1 MNDEKGRYGRLSCSC
16 PFAFGAQEL
25 GTLVSDP
32 CPISRR
38 LALGQGSDTSVP
50 SRHSLRSLK
59 IFELYLDMQI
69 ISCIIV
75 DGLALL
81 NFLFNYLHYVLG
93 GTGSADRK

>member
-16 PFAFGAQEL
+16 PFAFGAQGL

-38 LALGQGSDTSVP
+38 ALGQGSATGVP

-93 GTGSADRK
+93 GTGSADWK

>member
-1 MNDEKGRYGRLSCSC
+1 MMKRADMGDYPVAALLLLGRRG
-16 PFAFGAQEL
+16 L
-25 GTLVSDP
+25 GHW
-32 CPISRR
+32 C
-38 LALGQGSDTSVP
+38 
-50 SRHSLRSLK
+50 RSLK

>member
-1 MNDEKGRYGRLSCSC
+1 MGDYPVAALLLLGRRG
-16 PFAFGAQEL
+16 L
-25 GTLVSDP
+25 GHWCQTPVPSDP

-38 LALGQGSDTSVP
+38 ALGQGSDTGVP

>member
-1 MNDEKGRYGRLSCSC
+1 MMKRADMGDYPVAALLLLGRRG
-16 PFAFGAQEL
+16 
-25 GTLVSDP
+25 
-32 CPISRR
+32 
-38 LALGQGSDTSVP
+38 LGQGSDTGVP

>member
-1 MNDEKGRYGRLSCSC
+1 MMKRADMGDYPVAALLL
-16 PFAFGAQEL
+16 L
-25 GTLVSDP
+25 GHWCQTPVPS
-32 CPISRR
+32 
-38 LALGQGSDTSVP
+38 GQGSDTGVP

>member
-1 MNDEKGRYGRLSCSC
+1 MMKRADMGDYPVAALLLLGRRG
-16 PFAFGAQEL
+16 L
-25 GTLVSDP
+25 GHWCQTPVPSAAGP
-32 CPISRR
+32 W
-38 LALGQGSDTSVP
+38 AQGSDTGVP

-93 GTGSADRK
+93 GTGSADWK

>member
-1 MNDEKGRYGRLSCSC
+1 MMKRADMGDYPVAALLLLGRR
-16 PFAFGAQEL
+16 
-25 GTLVSDP
+25 
-32 CPISRR
+32 
-38 LALGQGSDTSVP
+38 ALGHRCQTPVP

>member
-1 MNDEKGRYGRLSCSC
+1 MMKRADMGDYPVAALLLLGRSG
-16 PFAFGAQEL
+16 L
-25 GTLVSDP
+25 G
-32 CPISRR
+32 
-38 LALGQGSDTSVP
+38 
-50 SRHSLRSLK
+50 HSLRSLK

>member
-1 MNDEKGRYGRLSCSC
+1 MPPEIQYRIIFPKKQYAN
-16 PFAFGAQEL
+16 
-25 GTLVSDP
+25 
-32 CPISRR
+32 
-38 LALGQGSDTSVP
+38 LGQGSDTGVP

>member
-1 MNDEKGRYGRLSCSC
+1 MMKRADMGDYPVAALLLLGR
-16 PFAFGAQEL
+16 
-25 GTLVSDP
+25 
-32 CPISRR
+32 
-38 LALGQGSDTSVP
+38 SVP

-93 GTGSADRK
+93 GTDSADRK

>member
-1 MNDEKGRYGRLSCSC
+1 MMKRADMGDYPVAALLLLGRRG
-16 PFAFGAQEL
+16 L
-25 GTLVSDP
+25 GHWCQPHS
-32 CPISRR
+32 PISRR
-38 LALGQGSDTSVP
+38 AVGQGSDTGVP

>member
-1 MNDEKGRYGRLSCSC
+1 MMKRADMGDYPVAALLL
-16 PFAFGAQEL
+16 L
-25 GTLVSDP
+25 GHWCQTPVPSDP

-38 LALGQGSDTSVP
+38 LALGQGSDTGVP

>member
-1 MNDEKGRYGRLSCSC
+1 MMKRADMGDYPVAALLLLGHWCQT
-16 PFAFGAQEL
+16 GA
-25 GTLVSDP
+25 
-32 CPISRR
+32 
-38 LALGQGSDTSVP
+38 P

>member
-1 MNDEKGRYGRLSCSC
+1 MGECSWDTGVRPLS
-16 PFAFGAQEL
+16 
-25 GTLVSDP
+25 
-32 CPISRR
+32 RN
-38 LALGQGSDTSVP
+38 LGQGSDTSVP

-93 GTGSADRK
+93 GTDSADRK

>member
-1 MNDEKGRYGRLSCSC
+1 MPPEIQYRIFFTKKQY
-16 PFAFGAQEL
+16 AK
-25 GTLVSDP
+25 
-32 CPISRR
+32 
-38 LALGQGSDTSVP
+38 LGQGSDTGVP

>member
-1 MNDEKGRYGRLSCSC
+1 MMKRADMGDYPVAALLLLGRR
-16 PFAFGAQEL
+16 
-25 GTLVSDP
+25 
-32 CPISRR
+32 
-38 LALGQGSDTSVP
+38 ALGQGSDTGVP
-50 SRHSLRSLK
+50 SRHSIRSLK

>member
-1 MNDEKGRYGRLSCSC
+1 MPPEIQYRIFFPKKQY
-16 PFAFGAQEL
+16 AK
-25 GTLVSDP
+25 
-32 CPISRR
+32 
-38 LALGQGSDTSVP
+38 LGQGSDTGVP

-93 GTGSADRK
+93 GIGSADRK

>member
-1 MNDEKGRYGRLSCSC
+1 MVAAWDTGVRPLSQV
-16 PFAFGAQEL
+16 P
-25 GTLVSDP
+25 
-32 CPISRR
+32 
-38 LALGQGSDTSVP
+38 GQGSDTSVP

-93 GTGSADRK
+93 GTGSADWK

>member
-1 MNDEKGRYGRLSCSC
+1 MPPEIQYRIFFPKKQY
-16 PFAFGAQEL
+16 AK
-25 GTLVSDP
+25 
-32 CPISRR
+32 
-38 LALGQGSDTSVP
+38 LGQGSDTGVP

-93 GTGSADRK
+93 ETGSADWK

>member
-1 MNDEKGRYGRLSCSC
+1 MMKRADMGDYPVAALLL
-16 PFAFGAQEL
+16 L
-25 GTLVSDP
+25 GYWCQTP
-32 CPISRR
+32 
-38 LALGQGSDTSVP
+38 VP

-59 IFELYLDMQI
+59 IFGLYLDMQI

>member
-16 PFAFGAQEL
+16 PFAFG
-25 GTLVSDP
+25 TLVSDP

-38 LALGQGSDTSVP
+38 LAVGQGSDTRVP

>member
-16 PFAFGAQEL
+16 PFAFGAQGL
-25 GTLVSDP
+25 GTLVSDT
-32 CPISRR
+32 CPKPMR
-38 LALGQGSDTSVP
+38 LMGQGSDTSVP

>member
-1 MNDEKGRYGRLSCSC
+1 M
-16 PFAFGAQEL
+16 
-25 GTLVSDP
+25 
-32 CPISRR
+32 ISSSES
-38 LALGQGSDTSVP
+38 LGQGSDTSVP